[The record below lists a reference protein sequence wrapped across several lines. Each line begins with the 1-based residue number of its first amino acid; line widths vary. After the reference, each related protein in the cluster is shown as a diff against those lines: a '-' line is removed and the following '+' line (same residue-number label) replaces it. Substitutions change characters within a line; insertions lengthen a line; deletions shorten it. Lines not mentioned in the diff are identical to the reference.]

1 MESSKPGEDA
11 NDTTIVARVQRGD
24 RESFEILVRRYQKM
38 VLALAQRMTGSADEA
53 QDVLQSAF
61 LNAFRQIGNFRGEA
75 TFKTWIYGIALNE
88 CRMLHR
94 KSGRTVSAETV
105 AEPEAPPSGGH
116 PLDRLILGKMV
127 ARLPEKQREALILRV
142 CEDLPFREIGEILST
157 SEASAKVNYF
167 HAIKKLRGWIAS
179 TEADSGEDK

>member
-1 MESSKPGEDA
+1 MEPSKPGEDVD
-11 NDTTIVARVQRGD
+11 DTTIVARVQRGD

-38 VLALAQRMTGSADEA
+38 VLTLAQRMTGSVDEA

-61 LNAFRQIGNFRGEA
+61 LNAFRQIGNFRGDA
-75 TFKTWIYGIALNE
+75 SFKTWLYGIALNE

-94 KSGRTVSAETV
+94 KAGRTVSVESV
-105 AEPEAPPSGGH
+105 AEPEAPPSAGH

-127 ARLPEKQREALILRV
+127 SRLPEKQRAALVLRV
-142 CEDLPFREIGEILST
+142 CEDLPFREIGKILST

-167 HAIKKLRGWIAS
+167 HAVKKLRGWIDPLPDDAEEES
-179 TEADSGEDK
+179 